1 MAEVIIMPKL
11 GFNMDEGQL
20 VKWHK
25 AVGDTVKKGEVLF
38 EINTDKT
45 TMPVEATADGTVLKI
60 LLGEGEFA
68 DVFTP
73 IAVVGAAGEDP
84 DAALAA
90 AGVDTPVSETQAA
103 PSTPAAAPAAPQDP
117 CAYDYEVVVIG
128 AGPGG
133 YETAIKSAQMGKKTC
148 IIESTY
154 FGGTCLNVGCIPTK
168 ALIQSAELY
177 DKVRHAADFAIQGV
191 ESDHISVN
199 MEKLQQRK
207 GNVVKTLVN
216 GVKGLLRG
224 NKVTVL
230 EGTASFVDPHT
241 LAVGEKTITAEH
253 IIIATGSSVFMP
265 PFIAQEGT
273 NNLLTSNEALELD
286 HIPSSVAVIGGG
298 VIGVEFAFLLNK
310 LGSKV
315 TVLELMDH
323 ILPMVDP
330 EVSALAQKRMT
341 KEGITFQLGAKVSK
355 VKDNTVYYEAEG
367 QACQVKADMVLMAVG
382 RVPNTEGLNAEGI
395 GLEFDRRAIQT
406 DSHMRTNIPH
416 IYAIGDV
423 NGKVMLAHTAS
434 HEGMVAV
441 ANICGHEEEMHY
453 DRIPSCIY
461 LEPEIAC
468 IGLTEGQAR
477 EQYGDNLKIGKFNMV
492 ANGKSLIAGDTDGL
506 FKVIVAADTGEI
518 LGVHL
523 YGQHV
528 TDMIGEISVAMAA
541 EATAEEVIGAIHPH
555 PTVNEALGEAF
566 MSAWNGKAIN
576 AL

>member
-1 MAEVIIMPKL
+1 MAEIIIMPKL
-11 GFNMDEGQL
+11 GFSMDEGEL

-25 AVGDTVKKGEVLF
+25 QVGEAVTKGEVLF

-60 LLGEGEFA
+60 MLNEGEFA

-73 IAVVGAAGEDP
+73 IAVVGSPGEDP

-90 AGVDTPVSETQAA
+90 AGGTAAA
-103 PSTPAAAPAAPQDP
+103 PSPAPAAPAAPSAP
-117 CAYDYEVVVIG
+117 VAAPAGSYDYEVAVIG

-133 YETAIKSAQMGKKTC
+133 YETAIKAAQMGKKTC

-177 DKVRHAADFAIQGV
+177 AKIKESASFAIEGV
-191 ESDHISVN
+191 DASRVSVN
-199 MEKLQQRK
+199 MQKLQVRK
-207 GNVVKTLVN
+207 GTVVKTLVN

-224 NKVTVL
+224 NKVTAI
-230 EGTASFVDPHT
+230 EGKASFVDPHT
-241 LAVGEKTITAEH
+241 LAVGEKTITAEN
-253 IIIATGSSVFMP
+253 IIIATGSSVFIP

-273 NNLLTSNEALELD
+273 NNLLSSTEALDLD
-286 HIPSSVAVIGGG
+286 HVPGSVAVIGGG
-298 VIGVEFAFLLNK
+298 VIGIEFAFLLNK

-323 ILPMVDP
+323 ILPMVDT
-330 EVSALAQKRMT
+330 EVSGLAQKRMA

-355 VKDNTVYYEAEG
+355 VKDNTVYYELDGKQCE
-367 QACQVKADMVLMAVG
+367 VKANMVLMAVG
-382 RVPNTEGLNAEGI
+382 RTPNTEGLNAEGI
-395 GLEFDRRAIQT
+395 GITFDRKAIQT
-406 DSHMRTNIPH
+406 DSHMRTNIPN

-441 ANICGHEEEMHY
+441 ANICGHGEEMRY

-461 LEPEIAC
+461 LDPEIAC
-468 IGLTEGQAR
+468 IGLTESQAR
-477 EQYGDNLKIGKFNMV
+477 EQYGDSLKVGRFNMV

-506 FKVIVAADTGEI
+506 FKVIVEASTGEI

-528 TDMIGEISVAMAA
+528 TDMIGEISVAMSA
-541 EATAEEVIGAIHPH
+541 EATAEEVIGTIHPH
-555 PTVNEALGEAF
+555 PTINEALGEAF
-566 MSAWNGKAIN
+566 MAAWNGRAIN
-576 AL
+576 SL